1 MTARTV
7 RATVMAGLAVL
18 ASAASAQAI
27 VTLTPTSNQRSVLGS
42 LRPGDTL
49 RISGTFT
56 TPFVIRNRDFGNVQ
70 VDARGATF
78 QAGMALVNVQNLT
91 IAGGTYGRSDIDL
104 AAWHTVRVESSSNI
118 SLRDGLFL
126 GNGDQRGSGLQV
138 LLSNQVTVRDSR
150 FSGHGTGLGVRT
162 STNVLVTRNTITG
175 SAGDGINVVDS
186 QRVVVSSNSCSAF
199 VPGPGAH
206 PDCIQLWSL
215 TGRPLQSDIAV
226 INNSAIG
233 DMQAFVSFDP
243 RTGSGNRLI
252 FAGNYAAITYT
263 HGVSCTRCNDSI
275 FIDNILTNLPG
286 ARWGAPAVRLT
297 EGTGNIVANNQTF
310 DVRQLALQPGFVLPG
325 PVWSSFVPSFA
336 GLVGSPWDL
345 VPWSGGGGVGGVAPA
360 AAVPEPANWLTMGL
374 GFAMIG
380 QMLRRRRGP
389 RRVMA

>member
-1 MTARTV
+1 MTAGTV
-7 RATVMAGLAVL
+7 RAMMVAGLAVL

-27 VTLTPTSNQRSVLGS
+27 ITLTPTSNQRSVLGS

-49 RISGTFT
+49 RISGNFT
-56 TPFVIRNRDFGNVQ
+56 TPFVIRNRDFGNVR
-70 VDARGATF
+70 VDARSATF
-78 QAGMALVNVQNLT
+78 QGGMALVNVQNLSIT
-91 IAGGTYGRSDIDL
+91 GGTYGRSDIDL

-138 LLSNQVTVRDSR
+138 VLSNQVTVRDSR
-150 FSGHGTGLGVRT
+150 FTGHGTGLGVRT
-162 STNVLVTRNTITG
+162 STNVLVTRNNIIG
-175 SAGDGINVVDS
+175 STGDGINVIDS
-186 QRVVVSSNSCSAF
+186 QRVVVSHNSCSAF

-215 TGRPLQSDIAV
+215 AGRPLQSDIAV

-252 FAGNYAAITYT
+252 FAGNYAAVTYT

-275 FIDNILTNLPG
+275 FIDNVLTNLPG
-286 ARWGAPAVRLT
+286 ARWGAPSVRLT
-297 EGTGNIVANNQTF
+297 EGTGNLVANNQTF

-325 PVWSSFVPSFA
+325 PAWSNFVPSFA
-336 GLVGSPWDL
+336 GLVGSRLDL
-345 VPWSGGGGVGGVAPA
+345 VPWGAGGVSP

-380 QMLRRRRGP
+380 RMLRRRGP